1 MKASII
7 AVSDM
12 PQDTSTQS
20 EGKPLKEQITLDR
33 RDLGRAIGGGAFAM
47 TLFGGLSDLSSVTTA
62 ASATNSES
70 QPWRPAY
77 HFSPT
82 SGWMNDPNGLVYN
95 DGVYHL
101 FYQAGEWPRRWDHAT
116 STDLVNWTEHG
127 TKIPASSSISP
138 FSGGAVIDRDATAG
152 FGEDALVCMYTG
164 HHIESGV
171 EDQRIAYST
180 DNGQTMRKY
189 DGNPVIPSD
198 VGAFRDPNP
207 FWYEPDESWR
217 MVVGRIEAT
226 ENRPAGAGIYSSEN
240 LIDWTHETTYR
251 SGDKQW
257 ECPDLYELPVDGSEE
272 TKWVLT
278 VSPVETRTV
287 EHHVGQF
294 DGTEFTPETVVTA
307 DYGTDFY
314 ATQTWSNTPEERRLS
329 ISWMNNWSY
338 AMETPDNGWQGAMTI
353 PRTTRLTEGDG
364 TVAVRQYPAAEM
376 TEARTETL
384 AELDSGTIAPSNNPL
399 QGENVSGR
407 TLELITTIDPHSADR
422 VGLRVR
428 EGTDQESVIVYD
440 AADEELRFD
449 RTNAGGFFDDGFYG
463 TTSAPMELLD
473 NGTIKLR
480 VLVDRCSVEI
490 FANEGRQ
497 TMTNLVYPNR
507 DTTDISLFAK
517 EGAAKIEHLVAYDL
531 AIE

>member
-1 MKASII
+1 
-7 AVSDM
+7 M
-12 PQDTSTQS
+12 PQATSTQS
-20 EGKPLKEQITLDR
+20 EEESLEEQRTVSR
-33 RDLGRAIGGGAFAM
+33 RDLCRVVSSVFAM
-47 TLFGGLSDLSSVTTA
+47 TVFGGFGDLPSITGA

-82 SGWMNDPNGLVYN
+82 SGWMNDPNGLVYL

-116 STDLVNWTEHG
+116 STDLINWTEHG
-127 TKIPASSSISP
+127 TKIPATSSISP
-138 FSGGAVIDRDATAG
+138 FSGGAVIDKDTTAG

-180 DNGQTMRKY
+180 DNGQTVHKY
-189 DGNPVIPSD
+189 NGNPVIPSD
-198 VGAFRDPNP
+198 VGDFRDPNP

-217 MVVGRIEAT
+217 MVVGRIKAT
-226 ENRPAGAGIYSSEN
+226 EDRPAGAGIYSSEN
-240 LIDWTHETTYR
+240 LIDWTYETTYR
-251 SGDKQW
+251 SGSGQW
-257 ECPDLYELPVDGSEE
+257 ECPDLRELPVEGSEE

-294 DGTEFTPETVVTA
+294 DGTEFTSEEVVAA

-314 ATQTWSNTPEERRLS
+314 ATQTWSNTPEGRELS

-338 AMETPDNGWQGAMTI
+338 AMDTPDNGWQGAMTI
-353 PRTTRLTEGDG
+353 PRTTRLTDVGNSVE
-364 TVAVRQYPAAEM
+364 VRQFPADEM
-376 TEARTETL
+376 IETRTETL

-399 QGENVSGR
+399 QGENVTGR

-422 VGLRVR
+422 IGLRVR
-428 EGTDQESVIVYD
+428 EGTDQESMIVYD
-440 AADEELRFD
+440 AVDEELRFD
-449 RTNAGGFFDDGFYG
+449 RTNAGQFFDNAGKAA
-463 TTSAPMELLD
+463 APMGLLD

-480 VLVDRCSVEI
+480 VLIDRCSIEI

-507 DTTDISLFAK
+507 DSTGVSFFA
-517 EGAAKIEHLVAYDL
+517 ESGAAKIEHLVAYDID
-531 AIE
+531 AES